1 MYLDSSDEA
10 SYDGGPTTNYFVPT
24 EGSFPVNGT
33 GTFQRL
39 RSGSYGG
46 YIIKPT
52 DVVYRY
58 ELGTLG
64 CHYHGVDV
72 PVPSVFPTGSTVQF
86 SFDYYISTGTVIETD
101 YIANYEQGASGA
113 ITNGGQ
119 PLGVWRSVVLTST
132 VSLVGYPYVRAFLYP
147 GACGSVRLAA
157 DGFILY
163 KNPQLEMLNYASRFV
178 YGPNNTNNVRSNGN
192 VWRDLSGRG
201 NDFTIQGNITWNK
214 DTGFSNFDGNSV
226 ANGNKIFR
234 SNFPQNLKTSQLGQ
248 GYTVVVVEDASLAT
262 RPGNTFFVAVNGDDT
277 NVGDHPQG
285 PFRTIA
291 HALAVADGSTA
302 GPVTIHIYPGEYEET
317 TPLIVPQNTTITGED
332 LRNTIISPTTA
343 SQGEDIFHLNQN
355 TLVENVTIRNF
366 TFDSGSNTGY
376 AFRFASGAIINER
389 SPYVRNVSVIT
400 NNDAGIAGHGAW
412 IDGSELN
419 SASTQ
424 ASMLFHSATFIT
436 PGVDC
441 ITMTNGVRVEWLNS
455 FTYFANRGLYALQ
468 GSAGFA
474 NLGSVFGAEIR
485 SIVWFRTIIIC

>member
-1 MYLDSSDEA
+1 MSVISSLSKRGQYSTVSRMSEVPVTEGLILYLDSSDEA

-72 PVPSVFPTGSTVQF
+72 AVPSVFPTGSTVQF
-86 SFDYYISTGTVIETD
+86 SFDYLISAGTTIETD
-101 YIANYEQGASGA
+101 YIANFEQCAAGA

-119 PLGVWRSVVLTST
+119 SLGVWRSIVLTST
-132 VSLVGYPYVRAFLYP
+132 VSLAGYPYVRAFLYP
-147 GACGSVRLAA
+147 GACGNLRLAA

-178 YGPNNTNNVRSNGN
+178 YGPNSTNNVRNNGN

-248 GYTVVVVEDASLAT
+248 GYTVVVVARSTVIASAWRKLIGNWDGDNYIDLYQS
-262 RPGNTFFVAVNGDDT
+262 PGGYWW
-277 NVGDHPQG
+277 Q
-285 PFRTIA
+285 
-291 HALAVADGSTA
+291 DGSGDTLYVDGVQVSNGTFVMSNA
-302 GPVTIHIYPGEYEET
+302 GFHCYAATNTNNGTLSNPTLPLTIGNEPNG
-317 TPLIVPQNTTITGED
+317 
-332 LRNTIISPTTA
+332 SPTGTNAYPWIGNIAVVLMYERVLTA
-343 SQGEDIFHLNQN
+343 SEIKQI
-355 TLVENVTIRNF
+355 
-366 TFDSGSNTGY
+366 SNLYKDKYGY
-376 AFRFASGAIINER
+376 
-389 SPYVRNVSVIT
+389 
-400 NNDAGIAGHGAW
+400 
-412 IDGSELN
+412 
-419 SASTQ
+419 
-424 ASMLFHSATFIT
+424 
-436 PGVDC
+436 
-441 ITMTNGVRVEWLNS
+441 
-455 FTYFANRGLYALQ
+455 
-468 GSAGFA
+468 
-474 NLGSVFGAEIR
+474 
-485 SIVWFRTIIIC
+485 

>member
-1 MYLDSSDEA
+1 MSVISSLSKRGQYSTVSTLSEVPVTEGLILYLDSSDEA

-147 GACGSVRLAA
+147 GACGSLRLAA

-163 KNPQLEMLNYASRFV
+163 KNPQLEMLNYVSRFV

-214 DTGFSNFDGNSV
+214 DTGFSNFNGNSV

-248 GYTVVVVEDASLAT
+248 GYTVVVVARSTINGSWRKLIGNWDGDNYIDLYQNPSNYAWHQDGSGETLYVDGVQVGNDTFVMYNAGFHCYAAT
-262 RPGNTFFVAVNGDDT
+262 NTNNGTLSNPTLPLTIGNEPNGAA
-277 NVGDHPQG
+277 NPNAYPWVGD
-285 PFRTIA
+285 IA
-291 HALAVADGSTA
+291 VVLM
-302 GPVTIHIYPGEYEET
+302 YERV
-317 TPLIVPQNTTITGED
+317 L
-332 LRNTIISPTTA
+332 TA
-343 SQGEDIFHLNQN
+343 SEIKQI
-355 TLVENVTIRNF
+355 
-366 TFDSGSNTGY
+366 SNLYKDKYGY
-376 AFRFASGAIINER
+376 
-389 SPYVRNVSVIT
+389 
-400 NNDAGIAGHGAW
+400 
-412 IDGSELN
+412 
-419 SASTQ
+419 
-424 ASMLFHSATFIT
+424 
-436 PGVDC
+436 
-441 ITMTNGVRVEWLNS
+441 
-455 FTYFANRGLYALQ
+455 
-468 GSAGFA
+468 
-474 NLGSVFGAEIR
+474 
-485 SIVWFRTIIIC
+485 

>member
-1 MYLDSSDEA
+1 MSVISSLSKRGQYSTVSTLSEVPVTEGLILYLDSSDEA

-147 GACGSVRLAA
+147 GACGSLRLAA

-214 DTGFSNFDGNSV
+214 DTGFSNFTGNSTG
-226 ANGNKIFR
+226 NGNKIFR

-248 GYTVVVVEDASLAT
+248 GYTVVVVARSTGFAGWRKLIGNSDGENYIDLYQNSSSPYAYTTESSDTLYVDGVQVNNNSYVMYNSGFHCYAATSL
-262 RPGNTFFVAVNGDDT
+262 
-277 NVGDHPQG
+277 NVGGLVNPSV
-285 PFRTIA
+285 PLTI
-291 HALAVADGSTA
+291 GNEPN
-302 GPVTIHIYPGEYEET
+302 G
-317 TPLIVPQNTTITGED
+317 
-332 LRNTIISPTTA
+332 SPTGTNAYPWIGNIAVVLMYERVLTA
-343 SQGEDIFHLNQN
+343 SEIKQI
-355 TLVENVTIRNF
+355 
-366 TFDSGSNTGY
+366 SNLYKDKYGY
-376 AFRFASGAIINER
+376 
-389 SPYVRNVSVIT
+389 
-400 NNDAGIAGHGAW
+400 
-412 IDGSELN
+412 
-419 SASTQ
+419 
-424 ASMLFHSATFIT
+424 
-436 PGVDC
+436 
-441 ITMTNGVRVEWLNS
+441 
-455 FTYFANRGLYALQ
+455 
-468 GSAGFA
+468 
-474 NLGSVFGAEIR
+474 
-485 SIVWFRTIIIC
+485 

>member
-1 MYLDSSDEA
+1 MSVISSLSKRGQYSTVSTLSEVPVTEGLILYLDSSDEA

-178 YGPNNTNNVRSNGN
+178 YGPNSTNNVRNNGN

-214 DTGFSNFDGNSV
+214 DTGFSNFTGNSTG
-226 ANGNKIFR
+226 NGNKIFR

-248 GYTVVVVEDASLAT
+248 GYTIVVIARSTISGGWRKLIGNWDGENYIELYQNPSGYFTQDGSGDTLYVDGVNVSSGTYLMYNSGFHCYASTNSNSGLLTNPIYALT
-262 RPGNTFFVAVNGDDT
+262 IGNEPNSSPTGT
-277 NVGDHPQG
+277 NAYPWVGD
-285 PFRTIA
+285 IA
-291 HALAVADGSTA
+291 VVLM
-302 GPVTIHIYPGEYEET
+302 YERV
-317 TPLIVPQNTTITGED
+317 L
-332 LRNTIISPTTA
+332 TA
-343 SQGEDIFHLNQN
+343 SEIKQI
-355 TLVENVTIRNF
+355 
-366 TFDSGSNTGY
+366 SNLYKDKYGY
-376 AFRFASGAIINER
+376 
-389 SPYVRNVSVIT
+389 
-400 NNDAGIAGHGAW
+400 
-412 IDGSELN
+412 
-419 SASTQ
+419 
-424 ASMLFHSATFIT
+424 
-436 PGVDC
+436 
-441 ITMTNGVRVEWLNS
+441 
-455 FTYFANRGLYALQ
+455 
-468 GSAGFA
+468 
-474 NLGSVFGAEIR
+474 
-485 SIVWFRTIIIC
+485 

>member
-1 MYLDSSDEA
+1 MSVISSLSKRGQYSTVSTLSEVPVTEGLILYLDSSDEA

-147 GACGSVRLAA
+147 GACGSLRLAA

-163 KNPQLEMLNYASRFV
+163 KNPQLEMLNYPSRFV
-178 YGPNNTNNVRSNGN
+178 YGPNSTNNVRNNGN

-214 DTGFSNFDGNSV
+214 DTGFSNFTGNSTG
-226 ANGNKIFR
+226 NGNKIFR

-248 GYTVVVVEDASLAT
+248 GYTVVVVARSTVSGVWRKLIGNWDGDNYIDLYQNNT
-262 RPGNTFFVAVNGDDT
+262 GNTWHQDGSGETLYVDGVQVGNDTFVMYNAGFHCYAATNTNSGTLSNPTLPLTIGNEPNGAA
-277 NVGDHPQG
+277 NPNAYPWVGD
-285 PFRTIA
+285 IA
-291 HALAVADGSTA
+291 VVLM
-302 GPVTIHIYPGEYEET
+302 YERV
-317 TPLIVPQNTTITGED
+317 L
-332 LRNTIISPTTA
+332 TA
-343 SQGEDIFHLNQN
+343 SEIKQI
-355 TLVENVTIRNF
+355 
-366 TFDSGSNTGY
+366 SNLYKDKYGY
-376 AFRFASGAIINER
+376 
-389 SPYVRNVSVIT
+389 
-400 NNDAGIAGHGAW
+400 
-412 IDGSELN
+412 
-419 SASTQ
+419 
-424 ASMLFHSATFIT
+424 
-436 PGVDC
+436 
-441 ITMTNGVRVEWLNS
+441 
-455 FTYFANRGLYALQ
+455 
-468 GSAGFA
+468 
-474 NLGSVFGAEIR
+474 
-485 SIVWFRTIIIC
+485 

>member
-1 MYLDSSDEA
+1 MSVISSLSKRGQYSTVSTLSEVPVTEGLILYLDSSDEA

-147 GACGSVRLAA
+147 GACGSLRLAA

-163 KNPQLEMLNYASRFV
+163 KNPQLEMLNYPSRFV
-178 YGPNNTNNVRSNGN
+178 YGPNSTNNVRNNGN

-214 DTGFSNFDGNSV
+214 DTGFSNFTGNSTG
-226 ANGNKIFR
+226 NGNKIFR

-248 GYTVVVVEDASLAT
+248 GYTVVVVARSTVSGVWRKLIGNWDGDNYIDLYQNNT
-262 RPGNTFFVAVNGDDT
+262 GNTW
-277 NVGDHPQG
+277 HQ
-285 PFRTIA
+285 
-291 HALAVADGSTA
+291 DGSGETLYVDGVQVGNDTYVMYNAGFHCYAATNTNNGTLSNPTMPLTIGNEPNGGTA
-302 GPVTIHIYPGEYEET
+302 NAYPWIGDIAVVLMYERV
-317 TPLIVPQNTTITGED
+317 L
-332 LRNTIISPTTA
+332 TA
-343 SQGEDIFHLNQN
+343 SEIKQI
-355 TLVENVTIRNF
+355 
-366 TFDSGSNTGY
+366 SNLYKDKYGY
-376 AFRFASGAIINER
+376 
-389 SPYVRNVSVIT
+389 
-400 NNDAGIAGHGAW
+400 
-412 IDGSELN
+412 
-419 SASTQ
+419 
-424 ASMLFHSATFIT
+424 
-436 PGVDC
+436 
-441 ITMTNGVRVEWLNS
+441 
-455 FTYFANRGLYALQ
+455 
-468 GSAGFA
+468 
-474 NLGSVFGAEIR
+474 
-485 SIVWFRTIIIC
+485 

>member
-1 MYLDSSDEA
+1 MSVISSLSKRGQYSTVSTLSEVPVKEGMILYLDSSDEA

-24 EGSFPVNGT
+24 EGTFPVNGT
-33 GTFQRL
+33 GTFQRI

-101 YIANYEQGASGA
+101 YIANFEQCAGGA

-119 PLGVWRSVVLTST
+119 PLGVWRSIVLTSN
-132 VSLVGYPYVRAFLYP
+132 VFLAGYPYVRAFLYP
-147 GACGSVRLAA
+147 GACGSLRLSA

-214 DTGFSNFDGNSV
+214 DTGFSNFNGNSV

-234 SNFPQNLKTSQLGQ
+234 SSFPQNLKTSQLGQ
-248 GYTVVVVEDASLAT
+248 GYTVVVVARSTVSGGWRKLIGNWDGDNYIDLYQNNT
-262 RPGNTFFVAVNGDDT
+262 GNTW
-277 NVGDHPQG
+277 HQ
-285 PFRTIA
+285 
-291 HALAVADGSTA
+291 DGSGETLYVDGVQVNNDTFVMYNSGFHCYA
-302 GPVTIHIYPGEYEET
+302 ATNTNNGTLSNPTLPLTIGNEPNGAASPNAYPWIGNIAVVLMYERV
-317 TPLIVPQNTTITGED
+317 L
-332 LRNTIISPTTA
+332 TA
-343 SQGEDIFHLNQN
+343 SEIKQI
-355 TLVENVTIRNF
+355 
-366 TFDSGSNTGY
+366 SNLYKDKYGY
-376 AFRFASGAIINER
+376 
-389 SPYVRNVSVIT
+389 
-400 NNDAGIAGHGAW
+400 
-412 IDGSELN
+412 
-419 SASTQ
+419 
-424 ASMLFHSATFIT
+424 
-436 PGVDC
+436 
-441 ITMTNGVRVEWLNS
+441 
-455 FTYFANRGLYALQ
+455 
-468 GSAGFA
+468 
-474 NLGSVFGAEIR
+474 
-485 SIVWFRTIIIC
+485 

>member
-1 MYLDSSDEA
+1 MSVISSLSKRGQYSTVSRMSEVPVTEGLILYLDSSDEA

-72 PVPSVFPTGSTVQF
+72 AVPSVFPTGSTVQF
-86 SFDYYISTGTVIETD
+86 SFDYLISAGTTIETD
-101 YIANYEQGASGA
+101 YIANFEQCAAGA

-119 PLGVWRSVVLTST
+119 SLGVWRSIVLTST
-132 VSLVGYPYVRAFLYP
+132 VSLAGYPYVRAFLYP

-178 YGPNNTNNVRSNGN
+178 YGPNSTNNVRNNGN

-248 GYTVVVVEDASLAT
+248 GYTVVVVARSTVIASAWRKLIGNWDGDNYIDLYQS
-262 RPGNTFFVAVNGDDT
+262 PGGYWW
-277 NVGDHPQG
+277 Q
-285 PFRTIA
+285 
-291 HALAVADGSTA
+291 DGSGDTLYVDGVQVSNGTFVMSNA
-302 GPVTIHIYPGEYEET
+302 GFHCYAATNTNNGTLSNPTLPLTIGNEPNGAANPNAYPWIGNIAVVLMYERV
-317 TPLIVPQNTTITGED
+317 L
-332 LRNTIISPTTA
+332 TA
-343 SQGEDIFHLNQN
+343 SEIKQI
-355 TLVENVTIRNF
+355 
-366 TFDSGSNTGY
+366 SNLYKDKYGY
-376 AFRFASGAIINER
+376 
-389 SPYVRNVSVIT
+389 
-400 NNDAGIAGHGAW
+400 
-412 IDGSELN
+412 
-419 SASTQ
+419 
-424 ASMLFHSATFIT
+424 
-436 PGVDC
+436 
-441 ITMTNGVRVEWLNS
+441 
-455 FTYFANRGLYALQ
+455 
-468 GSAGFA
+468 
-474 NLGSVFGAEIR
+474 
-485 SIVWFRTIIIC
+485 

>member
-1 MYLDSSDEA
+1 MSVISSLSKRGQYSTVSTLSEVPVTEGLILYLDSSDEA

-33 GTFQRL
+33 GTFSRI
-39 RSGSYGG
+39 RTGSFGG

-147 GACGSVRLAA
+147 GACGSLRLAA

-178 YGPNNTNNVRSNGN
+178 YGPNSTNNVRNNGN

-214 DTGFSNFDGNSV
+214 DTGFSNFTGNSTG
-226 ANGNKIFR
+226 NGNKIFR

-248 GYTVVVVEDASLAT
+248 GYTIVVIARSTISGGWRKLIGNWDGENYIELYQNPSGYFTQDGSGDTLYVDGVNVSSGTYLMYNSGFHCYASTNSNSGLLTNPIYALT
-262 RPGNTFFVAVNGDDT
+262 IGNEPNSSPTGT
-277 NVGDHPQG
+277 NAYPWVGD
-285 PFRTIA
+285 IA
-291 HALAVADGSTA
+291 VVLM
-302 GPVTIHIYPGEYEET
+302 YERV
-317 TPLIVPQNTTITGED
+317 L
-332 LRNTIISPTTA
+332 TA
-343 SQGEDIFHLNQN
+343 SEIKQI
-355 TLVENVTIRNF
+355 
-366 TFDSGSNTGY
+366 SNLYKDKYGY
-376 AFRFASGAIINER
+376 
-389 SPYVRNVSVIT
+389 
-400 NNDAGIAGHGAW
+400 
-412 IDGSELN
+412 
-419 SASTQ
+419 
-424 ASMLFHSATFIT
+424 
-436 PGVDC
+436 
-441 ITMTNGVRVEWLNS
+441 
-455 FTYFANRGLYALQ
+455 
-468 GSAGFA
+468 
-474 NLGSVFGAEIR
+474 
-485 SIVWFRTIIIC
+485 

>member
-1 MYLDSSDEA
+1 MSVISSLSKRGQYSTVSTLSEVPVTEGLILYLDSSDEA

-163 KNPQLEMLNYASRFV
+163 KNPQLEMLNYPSRFV
-178 YGPNNTNNVRSNGN
+178 YGPNSTNNVRNNGN

-214 DTGFSNFDGNSV
+214 DTGFSNFTGNSTG
-226 ANGNKIFR
+226 NGNKIFR

-248 GYTVVVVEDASLAT
+248 GYTVVVVARSTVSGVWRKLIGNWDGDNYIDLYQNNT
-262 RPGNTFFVAVNGDDT
+262 GNTWHQDGSGETLYVDGVQVGNDTFVMYNAGFHCYAATNTNSGTLSNPTLPLTIGNEPNGAA
-277 NVGDHPQG
+277 NPNAYPWVGD
-285 PFRTIA
+285 IA
-291 HALAVADGSTA
+291 VVLM
-302 GPVTIHIYPGEYEET
+302 YERV
-317 TPLIVPQNTTITGED
+317 L
-332 LRNTIISPTTA
+332 TA
-343 SQGEDIFHLNQN
+343 SEIKQI
-355 TLVENVTIRNF
+355 
-366 TFDSGSNTGY
+366 SNLYKDKYGY
-376 AFRFASGAIINER
+376 
-389 SPYVRNVSVIT
+389 
-400 NNDAGIAGHGAW
+400 
-412 IDGSELN
+412 
-419 SASTQ
+419 
-424 ASMLFHSATFIT
+424 
-436 PGVDC
+436 
-441 ITMTNGVRVEWLNS
+441 
-455 FTYFANRGLYALQ
+455 
-468 GSAGFA
+468 
-474 NLGSVFGAEIR
+474 
-485 SIVWFRTIIIC
+485 

>member
-1 MYLDSSDEA
+1 MSVISSLSKRGQYSTVSTLSEVPVTEGLILYLDSSDEA

-119 PLGVWRSVVLTST
+119 PIGVWRSVVLTST

-147 GACGSVRLAA
+147 GACGSLRLAA

-178 YGPNNTNNVRSNGN
+178 YGPNSTNNVRNNGN

-214 DTGFSNFDGNSV
+214 DTGFSNFTGNSV

-248 GYTVVVVEDASLAT
+248 GYTVVVVARSTVSGVWRKLIGNWDGDNYIDLYQNNT
-262 RPGNTFFVAVNGDDT
+262 GNTWHQDGSGETLYVDGVQVGNDTFVMYNAGFHCYAATNTNNGT
-277 NVGDHPQG
+277 LSNPTLPLTIGNEPNGAANPNAYPWVGD
-285 PFRTIA
+285 IA
-291 HALAVADGSTA
+291 VVLM
-302 GPVTIHIYPGEYEET
+302 YERV
-317 TPLIVPQNTTITGED
+317 L
-332 LRNTIISPTTA
+332 TA
-343 SQGEDIFHLNQN
+343 SEIKQI
-355 TLVENVTIRNF
+355 
-366 TFDSGSNTGY
+366 SNLYKDKYGY
-376 AFRFASGAIINER
+376 
-389 SPYVRNVSVIT
+389 
-400 NNDAGIAGHGAW
+400 
-412 IDGSELN
+412 
-419 SASTQ
+419 
-424 ASMLFHSATFIT
+424 
-436 PGVDC
+436 
-441 ITMTNGVRVEWLNS
+441 
-455 FTYFANRGLYALQ
+455 
-468 GSAGFA
+468 
-474 NLGSVFGAEIR
+474 
-485 SIVWFRTIIIC
+485 

>member
-1 MYLDSSDEA
+1 MSVISSLSKRGQYSTVSTLSEVPVTEGLILYLDSSDEA

-147 GACGSVRLAA
+147 GACGSLRLAA

-163 KNPQLEMLNYASRFV
+163 KNPQLEMLNYVSRFV
-178 YGPNNTNNVRSNGN
+178 YGPNSTNNVRNNGN

-214 DTGFSNFDGNSV
+214 DTGFSNFNGNSV

-248 GYTVVVVEDASLAT
+248 GYTVVVVARSTVSGVWRKLIGNWDGDNYIDLYQNNT
-262 RPGNTFFVAVNGDDT
+262 GNTWHQDGSGETLYVDGVQVGNDTFVMYNAGFHCYAATNTNNGT
-277 NVGDHPQG
+277 LSNPTLPLTIGNEPNGAANPNAYPWVGD
-285 PFRTIA
+285 IA
-291 HALAVADGSTA
+291 VVLM
-302 GPVTIHIYPGEYEET
+302 YERV
-317 TPLIVPQNTTITGED
+317 L
-332 LRNTIISPTTA
+332 TA
-343 SQGEDIFHLNQN
+343 SEIKQI
-355 TLVENVTIRNF
+355 
-366 TFDSGSNTGY
+366 SNLYKDKYGY
-376 AFRFASGAIINER
+376 
-389 SPYVRNVSVIT
+389 
-400 NNDAGIAGHGAW
+400 
-412 IDGSELN
+412 
-419 SASTQ
+419 
-424 ASMLFHSATFIT
+424 
-436 PGVDC
+436 
-441 ITMTNGVRVEWLNS
+441 
-455 FTYFANRGLYALQ
+455 
-468 GSAGFA
+468 
-474 NLGSVFGAEIR
+474 
-485 SIVWFRTIIIC
+485 

>member
-1 MYLDSSDEA
+1 MSVISSLSKRGQYSTVSTLSEVPVTEGLILYLDSSDEA

-178 YGPNNTNNVRSNGN
+178 YGPNSTNNVRSNGN

-214 DTGFSNFDGNSV
+214 DTGFSNFNGNSV

-234 SNFPQNLKTSQLGQ
+234 SNFPQNLKTGQSGQ
-248 GYTVVVVEDASLAT
+248 GYTVVVVARSTINGSWRKLI
-262 RPGNTFFVAVNGDDT
+262 GNWDGDNYIDLYQ
-277 NVGDHPQG
+277 NPSNYAWHQ
-285 PFRTIA
+285 
-291 HALAVADGSTA
+291 DGSGETLYVDGVQVGNDTYVMYNAGFHCYAATNTNNGTLSNPTMPLTIGNEPNGGTA
-302 GPVTIHIYPGEYEET
+302 NAYPWIGDIAVVLMYERV
-317 TPLIVPQNTTITGED
+317 L
-332 LRNTIISPTTA
+332 TA
-343 SQGEDIFHLNQN
+343 SEIKQI
-355 TLVENVTIRNF
+355 
-366 TFDSGSNTGY
+366 SNLYKDKYGY
-376 AFRFASGAIINER
+376 
-389 SPYVRNVSVIT
+389 
-400 NNDAGIAGHGAW
+400 
-412 IDGSELN
+412 
-419 SASTQ
+419 
-424 ASMLFHSATFIT
+424 
-436 PGVDC
+436 
-441 ITMTNGVRVEWLNS
+441 
-455 FTYFANRGLYALQ
+455 
-468 GSAGFA
+468 
-474 NLGSVFGAEIR
+474 
-485 SIVWFRTIIIC
+485 

>member
-1 MYLDSSDEA
+1 MSVISSLSKRGQYSTVSTLSEVPVTEGLILYLDSSDEA

-147 GACGSVRLAA
+147 GACGSLRLAA

-178 YGPNNTNNVRSNGN
+178 YGPNSTNNVRNNGN

-214 DTGFSNFDGNSV
+214 DTGFSNFTGNSTG
-226 ANGNKIFR
+226 NGNKIFR

-248 GYTVVVVEDASLAT
+248 GYTVVVVARSTVSGVWRKLIGNWDGDNYIDLYQNNT
-262 RPGNTFFVAVNGDDT
+262 GNTWHQDGSGETLYVDGVQVGNDTFVMYNAGFHCYAATNTNSGTLSNPTLPLTIGNEPNGAA
-277 NVGDHPQG
+277 NPNAYPWVGD
-285 PFRTIA
+285 IA
-291 HALAVADGSTA
+291 VVLM
-302 GPVTIHIYPGEYEET
+302 YERV
-317 TPLIVPQNTTITGED
+317 L
-332 LRNTIISPTTA
+332 TA
-343 SQGEDIFHLNQN
+343 SEIKQI
-355 TLVENVTIRNF
+355 
-366 TFDSGSNTGY
+366 SNLYKDKYGY
-376 AFRFASGAIINER
+376 
-389 SPYVRNVSVIT
+389 
-400 NNDAGIAGHGAW
+400 
-412 IDGSELN
+412 
-419 SASTQ
+419 
-424 ASMLFHSATFIT
+424 
-436 PGVDC
+436 
-441 ITMTNGVRVEWLNS
+441 
-455 FTYFANRGLYALQ
+455 
-468 GSAGFA
+468 
-474 NLGSVFGAEIR
+474 
-485 SIVWFRTIIIC
+485 

>member
-1 MYLDSSDEA
+1 MSVISSLSKRGQYSTVSTLSEVPVTEGLILYLDSSDEA

-147 GACGSVRLAA
+147 GACGSLRLAA

-178 YGPNNTNNVRSNGN
+178 YGPNSTNNVRNNGN

-214 DTGFSNFDGNSV
+214 DTGFSNFTGNSTG
-226 ANGNKIFR
+226 NGNKIFR

-248 GYTVVVVEDASLAT
+248 GYTVVVVARSTVSGVWRKLIGNWDGDNYIDLYQNNT
-262 RPGNTFFVAVNGDDT
+262 GNTWHQDGSGETLYVDGVQVGNDTFVMYNAGFHCYAATNTNNGT
-277 NVGDHPQG
+277 LSNPTLPLTIGNEPNGAANPNAYPWVGD
-285 PFRTIA
+285 IA
-291 HALAVADGSTA
+291 VVLM
-302 GPVTIHIYPGEYEET
+302 YERV
-317 TPLIVPQNTTITGED
+317 L
-332 LRNTIISPTTA
+332 TA
-343 SQGEDIFHLNQN
+343 SEIKQI
-355 TLVENVTIRNF
+355 
-366 TFDSGSNTGY
+366 SNLYKDKYGY
-376 AFRFASGAIINER
+376 
-389 SPYVRNVSVIT
+389 
-400 NNDAGIAGHGAW
+400 
-412 IDGSELN
+412 
-419 SASTQ
+419 
-424 ASMLFHSATFIT
+424 
-436 PGVDC
+436 
-441 ITMTNGVRVEWLNS
+441 
-455 FTYFANRGLYALQ
+455 
-468 GSAGFA
+468 
-474 NLGSVFGAEIR
+474 
-485 SIVWFRTIIIC
+485 

>member
-1 MYLDSSDEA
+1 MSVISSLSKRGQYSTVSTLSEVPVKEGLILYLDSSDEA

-163 KNPQLEMLNYASRFV
+163 KNPQLEMLNYPSRFV
-178 YGPNNTNNVRSNGN
+178 YGPNNTNNVRNNGN

-214 DTGFSNFDGNSV
+214 DTGFSNFNGNSV

-248 GYTVVVVEDASLAT
+248 GYTVVVVARSTINGSWRKLI
-262 RPGNTFFVAVNGDDT
+262 GNWDGDNYIDLYQ
-277 NVGDHPQG
+277 NPSNYAWHQ
-285 PFRTIA
+285 
-291 HALAVADGSTA
+291 DGSGETLYVDGVQVGNDTFVMYNSGFHCYA
-302 GPVTIHIYPGEYEET
+302 ATNTNNGTVSNPTLPLTIGNEPNGAANPNNYPWIGDIAVVLMYERV
-317 TPLIVPQNTTITGED
+317 L
-332 LRNTIISPTTA
+332 TA
-343 SQGEDIFHLNQN
+343 SEIKQI
-355 TLVENVTIRNF
+355 
-366 TFDSGSNTGY
+366 SNLYKDKYGY
-376 AFRFASGAIINER
+376 
-389 SPYVRNVSVIT
+389 
-400 NNDAGIAGHGAW
+400 
-412 IDGSELN
+412 
-419 SASTQ
+419 
-424 ASMLFHSATFIT
+424 
-436 PGVDC
+436 
-441 ITMTNGVRVEWLNS
+441 
-455 FTYFANRGLYALQ
+455 
-468 GSAGFA
+468 
-474 NLGSVFGAEIR
+474 
-485 SIVWFRTIIIC
+485 

>member
-1 MYLDSSDEA
+1 MSVISSLSKRGQYSTVSTLSEVPVTEGLILYLDSSDEA

-214 DTGFSNFDGNSV
+214 DTGFSNFNGNSV

-248 GYTVVVVEDASLAT
+248 GYTVVVVARSTINGSWRKLIGNWDGDNYIDLYQNPSNYAWHQDGSGETLYVDGVQVGNDTYVMYNAGFHCYAATNTNNGTLSNPTLPLTIGNEPNGAASPNAY
-262 RPGNTFFVAVNGDDT
+262 PW
-277 NVGDHPQG
+277 VGD
-285 PFRTIA
+285 IA
-291 HALAVADGSTA
+291 VVLM
-302 GPVTIHIYPGEYEET
+302 YERV
-317 TPLIVPQNTTITGED
+317 L
-332 LRNTIISPTTA
+332 TA
-343 SQGEDIFHLNQN
+343 SEIKQI
-355 TLVENVTIRNF
+355 
-366 TFDSGSNTGY
+366 SNLYKDKYGY
-376 AFRFASGAIINER
+376 
-389 SPYVRNVSVIT
+389 
-400 NNDAGIAGHGAW
+400 
-412 IDGSELN
+412 
-419 SASTQ
+419 
-424 ASMLFHSATFIT
+424 
-436 PGVDC
+436 
-441 ITMTNGVRVEWLNS
+441 
-455 FTYFANRGLYALQ
+455 
-468 GSAGFA
+468 
-474 NLGSVFGAEIR
+474 
-485 SIVWFRTIIIC
+485 

>member
-1 MYLDSSDEA
+1 MSVISSLSKRGQYSTVSTLSEVPVTEGLILYLDSSDEA

-147 GACGSVRLAA
+147 GACGSLRLAA

-163 KNPQLEMLNYASRFV
+163 KNPQLEMLNYVSRFV

-214 DTGFSNFDGNSV
+214 DTGFSNFNGNSV

-248 GYTVVVVEDASLAT
+248 GYTVVVVARSTVSGVWRKLIGNWDGDNYIDLYQNNT
-262 RPGNTFFVAVNGDDT
+262 GNTWHQDGSGETLYVDGVQVGNDTFVMYNAGFHCYAATNTNSGTLSNPTLPLTIGNEPNGAA
-277 NVGDHPQG
+277 NPNAYPWVGD
-285 PFRTIA
+285 IA
-291 HALAVADGSTA
+291 VVLM
-302 GPVTIHIYPGEYEET
+302 YERV
-317 TPLIVPQNTTITGED
+317 L
-332 LRNTIISPTTA
+332 TA
-343 SQGEDIFHLNQN
+343 SEIKQI
-355 TLVENVTIRNF
+355 
-366 TFDSGSNTGY
+366 SNLYKDKYGY
-376 AFRFASGAIINER
+376 
-389 SPYVRNVSVIT
+389 
-400 NNDAGIAGHGAW
+400 
-412 IDGSELN
+412 
-419 SASTQ
+419 
-424 ASMLFHSATFIT
+424 
-436 PGVDC
+436 
-441 ITMTNGVRVEWLNS
+441 
-455 FTYFANRGLYALQ
+455 
-468 GSAGFA
+468 
-474 NLGSVFGAEIR
+474 
-485 SIVWFRTIIIC
+485 

>member
-1 MYLDSSDEA
+1 MSVISSLSKRGQYSTVSTLSEVPVKEGLMLYLDSSDES

-24 EGSFPVNGT
+24 EGTFPVNGT
-33 GTFQRL
+33 GTFQRI

-101 YIANYEQGASGA
+101 YIANYEQGAAGA

-147 GACGSVRLAA
+147 GACGSLRLAA

-178 YGPNNTNNVRSNGN
+178 YGPNSTNNVRSNGN

-214 DTGFSNFDGNSV
+214 DTGFSNFSGNSV

-234 SNFPQNLKTSQLGQ
+234 SSFPQNLKTSQLGQ
-248 GYTVVVVEDASLAT
+248 GYTVVVVARSTVSGAWRKLIGNSDGENYIELYQNST
-262 RPGNTFFVAVNGDDT
+262 GNTY
-277 NVGDHPQG
+277 HQ
-285 PFRTIA
+285 
-291 HALAVADGSTA
+291 DGSGDTLYVD
-302 GPVTIHIYPGEYEET
+302 GVQVSNDTFVMYNSG
-317 TPLIVPQNTTITGED
+317 
-332 LRNTIISPTTA
+332 
-343 SQGEDIFHLNQN
+343 FHC
-355 TLVENVTIRNF
+355 
-366 TFDSGSNTGY
+366 Y
-376 AFRFASGAIINER
+376 AA
-389 SPYVRNVSVIT
+389 T
-400 NNDAGIAGHGAW
+400 N
-412 IDGSELN
+412 LN
-419 SASTQ
+419 SGLLSNPSYPLTIGNEPNGSPNGTNAYPWIGDI
-424 ASMLFHSATFIT
+424 AVVLMYERVLT
-436 PGVDC
+436 PSE
-441 ITMTNGVRVEWLNS
+441 IKQISN
-455 FTYFANRGLYALQ
+455 LYKDKY
-468 GSAGFA
+468 GY
-474 NLGSVFGAEIR
+474 
-485 SIVWFRTIIIC
+485 